1 MVREDLEIR
10 KTLTL
15 HTEKPEK
22 APDLTQM
29 ADEEL
34 KQKASRIRVLLADD
48 HKLVRAGFRAMLDS
62 LGGMEIVGETGDG
75 REALELIRTQHPDVA
90 LLDITMP
97 GLTGIE
103 VAIRVVNE
111 ALDVRVIILS
121 MHTSED
127 YIAKAVRAGV
137 SGYLLKN
144 ADPVELELAL
154 RAAMNREIYF
164 SPAVSKQLVQDYAR
178 RLGRDEEPLTAR
190 QREVLQLIA
199 EGKSTKEIALM
210 LDLSVKTVET
220 HRKELMERLG
230 IHDVPG
236 LVRYA
241 IRVGLIKA

>member
-1 MVREDLEIR
+1 
-10 KTLTL
+10 
-15 HTEKPEK
+15 
-22 APDLTQM
+22 M

-34 KQKASRIRVLLADD
+34 KQEARRIRVLLADD

-103 VAIRVVNE
+103 VARRVANE

-127 YIAKAVRAGV
+127 YIAQAVRAGV

-154 RAAMNREIYF
+154 RAAMNQEIYF
-164 SPAVSKQLVQDYAR
+164 SPAISKLLVQDYAR

-241 IRVGLIKA
+241 IRGGLIKA